1 MEHRRTERYLAA
13 GGVVVHDNQV
23 LVLRR
28 PHRAEVR
35 LPKGHVEPGE
45 DAAEA
50 AIRET
55 QEESGYQDVRIIAD
69 LGIQEVVFD
78 FQGRH
83 IERIEHYFL
92 MNLTSTADD
101 DAVPDPVG
109 GEPQF
114 DPIWLPWNE
123 AMDALSFPAEKEWVR
138 RAYALSARGYGV

>member
-55 QEESGYQDVRIIAD
+55 QEESGYQDVR
-69 LGIQEVVFD
+69 QE
-78 FQGRH
+78 GMPRP
-83 IERIEHYFL
+83 E
-92 MNLTSTADD
+92 LTD
-101 DAVPDPVG
+101 DARRTRQPQLLVHRDGGAAVAPFGHGLDFTRRDCAGPPTRRGGPRRPTRRGRGARRGKRDPSRSAG
-109 GEPQF
+109 G
-114 DPIWLPWNE
+114 
-123 AMDALSFPAEKEWVR
+123 
-138 RAYALSARGYGV
+138 